1 MFPSMSQH
9 ELVED
14 ESQGSETFS
23 NTRNKSQ
30 CSNHD
35 LFSRRIKVSNQPRV
49 HANNQV

>member
-35 LFSRRIKVSNQPRV
+35 LFSGRIEVSNQPRV
-49 HANNQV
+49 HANNQM